1 MTILL
6 GVLVVVL
13 SALVCALI
21 IKNKHFLKDVRFYIA
36 MLLLISTPIIL
47 MGFTF

>member
-1 MTILL
+1 MTNLL

-13 SALVCALI
+13 SVLVCALI
-21 IKNKHFLKDVRFYIA
+21 IHFLKDVRFYIA

-47 MGFTF
+47 MGFNF

>member
-1 MTILL
+1 MNILL

-13 SALVCALI
+13 SVLVCALI
-21 IKNKHFLKDVRFYIA
+21 IKNKRFLKDVRFYIA

-47 MGFTF
+47 IGLDF